1 MTKRVA
7 APIVTTTDLKELQAE
22 NPNAIVVGVTKSG
35 TIYRLDGENP
45 KSMNVTEAALF
56 LGIHEDYVRELQRDP
71 AGFRFPSEERVAE
84 ARENAEATNEIR
96 ETKNEIKVGLQR
108 MLDGL
113 KLNPVKQPPVEAVHV
128 PNEVAQP
135 PIKTDAEKLAE
146 AEKEINRLE
155 AEKSDT
161 IKTLSDLIEKLV
173 G

>member
-45 KSMNVTEAALF
+45 RSMNVAEAALF

-113 KLNPVKQPPVEAVHV
+113 KLNPVKQPP
-128 PNEVAQP
+128 
-135 PIKTDAEKLAE
+135 IKTDAEKLAE

-155 AEKSDT
+155 AEKTDT

>member
-45 KSMNVTEAALF
+45 RSMNVAEAALF

-108 MLDGL
+108 VLDGL
-113 KLNPVKQPPVEAVHV
+113 KLNPVK
-128 PNEVAQP
+128 QP